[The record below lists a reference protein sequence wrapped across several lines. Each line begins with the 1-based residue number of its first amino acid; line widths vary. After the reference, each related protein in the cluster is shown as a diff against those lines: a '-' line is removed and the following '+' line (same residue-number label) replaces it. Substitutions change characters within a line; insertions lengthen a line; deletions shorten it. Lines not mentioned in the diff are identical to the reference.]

1 LGIPAGHLNKEGLGR
16 CRFLP
21 MRRADRLT
29 DEDEGFTQVSDPKED
44 RPDLSETAGAEVKA
58 EA

>member
-1 LGIPAGHLNKEGLGR
+1 MK
-16 CRFLP
+16 
-21 MRRADRLT
+21 MRV
-29 DEDEGFTQVSDPKED
+29 FTQVSDPKED